1 MRKIAAILTA
11 FVVSVSMSMTAFA
24 VSNETIGE
32 GSSPS
37 KDVKVI
43 VDKDSVGAVYSV
55 DIAWDSL
62 EFTYNLGT
70 GDWNPT
76 NHSVTADGATGWDKE
91 SANIKVTNHSNV
103 GVSINASFVDVDVQ
117 TTATLN
123 GVTATLENNS
133 FNLEAGKLNEY
144 ATADNDTAVVEISGT
159 PSTETAFTVGKI
171 TVTVSA
177 NP

>member
-11 FVVSVSMSMTAFA
+11 FVVSASMSMTAFA
-24 VSNETIGE
+24 VSNETIGPGP
-32 GSSPS
+32 GSS

-43 VDKDSVGAVYSV
+43 VDKDSVGTVYSV

-62 EFTYNLGT
+62 EFTYNLGE
-70 GDWNPT
+70 GNWNPT
-76 NHSVTADGATGWDKE
+76 DHSVTADEATGWDKV

-103 GVSINASFVDVDVQ
+103 GVSISASFAGSQ
-117 TTATLN
+117 TTATRNDVAAAL
-123 GVTATLENNS
+123 TNNS
-133 FNLEAGKLNEY
+133 FNLDAGKLNEY
-144 ATADNDTAVVEISGT
+144 ATADNDTAVVKISGT
-159 PSTETAFTVGKI
+159 PSTETAFTVGTI

>member
-37 KDVKVI
+37 KEVKVI
-43 VDKDSVGAVYSV
+43 VDKDSVGTVYSV

-62 EFTYNLGT
+62 EFTYNLGA
-70 GDWNPT
+70 GNWNPSD
-76 NHSVTADGATGWDKE
+76 HSVTADGDTGWDKE
-91 SANIKVTNHSNV
+91 SANINVTNHSNV
-103 GVSINASFVDVDVQ
+103 GVSINASFADAQ

-123 GVTATLENNS
+123 GVTAALTNNI
-133 FNLEAGKLNEY
+133 FNLDAGKLNEY
-144 ATADNDTAVVEISGT
+144 ATADNDTAVVKISGT
-159 PSTETAFTVGKI
+159 PSTETAFTVGTI